1 MYLVYVEAIQFAY
14 HVTQVPVS
22 PADSMVLYLP
32 SWLVYLSSSNVSVN
46 FKTCCR

>member
-1 MYLVYVEAIQFAY
+1 MYLVHVEAIQFAY
-14 HVTQVPVS
+14 HVTQVPVF

-32 SWLVYLSSSNVSVN
+32 SWLVYLSNVSVN